1 MKKVEVIVR
10 TTEDNF
16 PPQEKVVW
24 KYTEQTVSSAENDA
38 VLRYPGLEIHLEHH
52 RVFKNGQ
59 EVYMSRYE
67 YGVLSLMARHPGQLF
82 TKEQIFEAVWHQDS
96 ESCLTAVTNTIGRI
110 RQKIEDDRA
119 VPVYIRTISNLGY
132 QFMPNISVKKDSL

>member
-1 MKKVEVIVR
+1 MQKIEVIVR
-10 TTEDNF
+10 ITKDHC
-16 PPQEKVVW
+16 PSQ
-24 KYTEQTVSSAENDA
+24 EQTLFEWVEKAQEPTGTLS
-38 VLRYPGLEIHLEHH
+38 YPGLEINLEHR

-67 YGVLSLMARHPGQLF
+67 YGVLSLMAQHPGQLF
-82 TKEQIFEAVWHQDS
+82 TKEQIFEAIWHQDS

-119 VPVYIRTISNLGY
+119 IPVYIRTISNLGY
-132 QFMPNISVKKDSL
+132 QFMPNVTVEKYAL

>member
-1 MKKVEVIVR
+1 MQKIEVIVR
-10 TTEDNF
+10 ITKDHC
-16 PPQEKVVW
+16 PPQEQAIFEW
-24 KYTEQTVSSAENDA
+24 IEMNRTAPDTLN
-38 VLRYPGLEIHLEHH
+38 YPGLEINLEHR